1 MPDLSRKV
9 REQAATAGRRAP
21 YFGPDSADSGPLPL
35 TIPPARCYNTH
46 SYGRFATRG
55 RMAAILREEADG
67 AGMGREAG
75 VLSTLPTVRVP
86 YLSLIIPAYNE
97 AGRIARTLGAVTEYL
112 RAQRYAWEVLV
123 VDDGSAD
130 ETLAA
135 ARQFA
140 RDHRDLT
147 VRVIANPHRGKAYAV
162 RSGVQAARGKL
173 IGFTDADLA
182 TPIDTLA
189 SVIPHFADGCH
200 VVIGSREDRGAVR
213 QDEPIYR
220 HLMGRVFNWL
230 VQIVALPGIQ
240 DTQCG
245 FKVLRGTVAQELF
258 AASQLY
264 GEDEAPPIG
273 PAVTAFDVEILFL
286 ARQRGYRIASVPVI
300 WQYGTE
306 SKVNPLLD
314 SARNFRDV
322 LMVRLNSLLGR
333 YR

>member
-1 MPDLSRKV
+1 
-9 REQAATAGRRAP
+9 
-21 YFGPDSADSGPLPL
+21 
-35 TIPPARCYNTH
+35 
-46 SYGRFATRG
+46 
-55 RMAAILREEADG
+55 MAAILREEADG
-67 AGMGREAG
+67 TGQGREAG
-75 VLSTLPTVRVP
+75 VVPTLLAVRAP

-97 AGRIARTLGAVTEYL
+97 EARIARTLGAITAYL
-112 RAQRYAWEVLV
+112 RRQRYGWEVLV

-130 ETLAA
+130 GTLEA
-135 ARQFA
+135 ARRFA
-140 RDHRDLT
+140 RDHRDLAI
-147 VRVIANPHRGKAYAV
+147 RVIGNPHRGKAYTV

-182 TPIDTLA
+182 TPIDTLDA
-189 SVIPHFADGCH
+189 VIPHFADGCH

-230 VQIVALPGIQ
+230 VQLVALPGIQ

-245 FKVLRGTVAQELF
+245 FKVLRGRVAHELF

-300 WQYGTE
+300 WHYGTE

-322 LMVRLNSLLGR
+322 LMVRVNSLLGR
-333 YR
+333 YG

>member
-1 MPDLSRKV
+1 
-9 REQAATAGRRAP
+9 
-21 YFGPDSADSGPLPL
+21 
-35 TIPPARCYNTH
+35 
-46 SYGRFATRG
+46 
-55 RMAAILREEADG
+55 MAAILREELG
-67 AGMGREAG
+67 GVGLNRKMGL
-75 VLSTLPTVRVP
+75 LSPLRAVPTP

-97 AGRIARTLGAVTEYL
+97 GVRIAQTLGGIVEYL
-112 RAQRYAWEVLV
+112 GAQAYTWEVLV

-130 ETLAA
+130 DTLAV
-135 ARQFA
+135 ARRFA
-140 RDHRDLT
+140 RERGELP

-162 RSGVQAARGKL
+162 RSGVLAARGKL

-189 SVIPHFADGCH
+189 AVLPYFADGCH

-213 QDEPIYR
+213 RDEPLHR

-230 VQIVALPGIQ
+230 VRLVALPGIQ

-245 FKVLRGTVAQELF
+245 FKVLRGPVAHELF

-264 GEDEAPPIG
+264 GEEDTPPIG
-273 PAVTAFDVEILFL
+273 PAVTAFDVEVLFL
-286 ARQRGYRIASVPVI
+286 ARRRGYRIASVPVI

-306 SKVNPLLD
+306 SKVNPLRD

-333 YR
+333 YG

>member
-1 MPDLSRKV
+1 M
-9 REQAATAGRRAP
+9 AT
-21 YFGPDSADSGPLPL
+21 
-35 TIPPARCYNTH
+35 
-46 SYGRFATRG
+46 
-55 RMAAILREEADG
+55 ILREELG
-67 AGMGREAG
+67 VIGVNREMGRVSSPRAAPS
-75 VLSTLPTVRVP
+75 L

-97 AGRIARTLGAVTEYL
+97 GGRIAQTLSVVVEYL
-112 RAQRYAWEVLV
+112 RAQTYAWEMLV
-123 VDDGSAD
+123 VDDGSD
-130 ETLAA
+130 DDTLAV
-135 ARQFA
+135 ARRFA
-140 RDHRDLT
+140 RAQGDLP

-162 RSGVQAARGKL
+162 RSGVLAARGKL

-189 SVIPHFADGCH
+189 AVLPYFADGCH

-213 QDEPIYR
+213 HDEPLHR

-230 VQIVALPGIQ
+230 VQLVALPGIE

-245 FKVLRGTVAQELF
+245 FKVFRGPVAHELF

-264 GEDEAPPIG
+264 SDDDAPPIG
-273 PAVTAFDVEILFL
+273 PAVTAFDVEVLFL

-306 SKVNPLLD
+306 SKVSPLRD

-333 YR
+333 YG

>member
-1 MPDLSRKV
+1 
-9 REQAATAGRRAP
+9 
-21 YFGPDSADSGPLPL
+21 
-35 TIPPARCYNTH
+35 
-46 SYGRFATRG
+46 
-55 RMAAILREEADG
+55 MAAILREELG
-67 AGMGREAG
+67 GVGVNREMGR
-75 VLSTLPTVRVP
+75 VSPVRAMPSP

-97 AGRIARTLGAVTEYL
+97 GGRIAQTLGVVVAYL
-112 RAQRYAWEVLV
+112 RAQAYAWEVLV
-123 VDDGSAD
+123 VDDGSD
-130 ETLAA
+130 DDTLAA
-135 ARQFA
+135 ARSFA
-140 RDHRDLT
+140 REQGDLP

-162 RSGVQAARGKL
+162 RSGVEAARGKL

-189 SVIPHFADGCH
+189 AVLPFFADGCH

-213 QDEPIYR
+213 QDEPFHR
-220 HLMGRVFNWL
+220 HLMGRIFNWL
-230 VQIVALPGIQ
+230 VQLVALPGIQ

-245 FKVLRGTVAQELF
+245 FKVLRGSVAHELF

-264 GEDEAPPIG
+264 GDDDTPPVG
-273 PAVTAFDVEILFL
+273 PAVTAFDVEVLFL

-306 SKVNPLLD
+306 SKVSPLRD

-333 YR
+333 YG